1 MYSAP
6 DWPSSPECR
15 RAAAVRGAIASSFVP
30 AGCAPVPAALS
41 DASTAP
47 RTAAARRHSG
57 LDGQSGGEYIVFIK
71 HGKTYAPRRVRAGI
85 TDLDYTEIT
94 FGLKQDES
102 VMILPSASLARA
114 QQEFKDRM
122 NRMVRM
128 PGAPRSGR

>member
-1 MYSAP
+1 MRERMQQRATSGSSGVTVADASDSA
-6 DWPSSPECR
+6 
-15 RAAAVRGAIASSFVP
+15 AGTGAQP
-30 AGCAPVPAALS
+30 AGTNDAA
-41 DASTAP
+41 TAT

-57 LDGQSGGEYIVFIK
+57 LDGQSGGEYIVFVK